1 MLANRSAALA
11 RTHASEQGVNKRLS
25 EPGGIS
31 VNGVSLTAYNEYL
44 GAHERPLIAAGAL
57 EAAITPDEESAFY
70 IWKVLDPVRF
80 DDLPSGVDYAVADW
94 AVNSGVA
101 GALNACRRLYRTTL
115 VLPEWRMDVALLKAL
130 CASPAAL
137 AVDAICNMRWAM
149 MQANPDFTTPSA
161 VVKGKIL
168 GDGRAFRMS
177 AVHRGAMELIGFP
190 PETDKYQVAPF
201 QPPT

>member
-1 MLANRSAALA
+1 MFENRPAALA
-11 RTHASEQGVNKRLS
+11 RIHASEQGVNKRTS

-44 GAHERPLIAAGAL
+44 GAHGRPLIAANAL

-130 CASPAAL
+130 CDVPPAL
-137 AVDAICNMRWAM
+137 AVSAICDMRWAL
-149 MQANPDFTTPSA
+149 MQSSPDFTTPSA
-161 VVKGKIL
+161 TTQGKLI
-168 GDGRAFRMS
+168 GHGRAFRVS
-177 AVHRGAMELIGFP
+177 SVRRGALEMLGFP
-190 PETDKYQVAPF
+190 PEPDKYHVAPF
-201 QPPT
+201 QPSA